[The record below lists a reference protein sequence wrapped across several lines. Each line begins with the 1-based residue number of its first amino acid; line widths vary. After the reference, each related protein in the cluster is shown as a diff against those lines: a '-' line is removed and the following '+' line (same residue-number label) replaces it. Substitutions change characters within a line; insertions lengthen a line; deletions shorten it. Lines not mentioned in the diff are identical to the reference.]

1 MTERASEKT
10 RRSSGTK
17 RVPWVFVAFVV
28 STVLVVAC
36 AGGRGEGIDAATLP
50 EDVRP
55 EYQLFSVRCSKCHS
69 LARPLQSGITDDAYW
84 AIYVERM
91 RRQPSSGISPSD
103 VPPILAFLHYF
114 SKEQLARR
122 SGS

>member
-1 MTERASEKT
+1 MTERPSERT
-10 RRSSGTK
+10 WRPSGAK
-17 RVPWVFVAFVV
+17 LVPWVFVALVV
-28 STVLVVAC
+28 STILVVAC
-36 AGGRGEGIDAATLP
+36 SGGRGEGVDVAALP

-91 RRQPSSGISPSD
+91 RRQPSSGIAPSD

-114 SKEQLARR
+114 SQEQLARR
-122 SGS
+122 GGS

>member
-1 MTERASEKT
+1 MTERASRSTK
-10 RRSSGTK
+10 RRSGTK
-17 RVPWVFVAFVV
+17 LVPWASVALVV
-28 STVLVVAC
+28 STILLVAC
-36 AGGRGEGIDAATLP
+36 TGGRGEGIDAATLP
-50 EDVRP
+50 DDVRP

-103 VPPILAFLHYF
+103 VPPILAFLHYY
-114 SKEQLARR
+114 SQEQLAHRG
-122 SGS
+122 GS